1 MSLLIKNV
9 EVRGQAKD
17 ILIEKN
23 RITQIAKEI
32 NVPSAE
38 IIDGRKKAAIPGLIN
53 GHTHAA
59 MTLLRGYADDLPL
72 TEWLEE
78 KIWPCE
84 AKMTE
89 ETVYWGTKLAC
100 LEMIKSGTTF
110 FNDMYWHLPGAA
122 KAVEEMG
129 IRAALSAV
137 FIDLSDPDKAKEQ
150 IELNKQLFEQKYS
163 ERVAFALGPHAI
175 YTVSKESLIWARDF
189 ANEHELLLHIHVA
202 ETEKEVDDS
211 VKAHGMRPFEYL
223 ESIGFLGSNVIAC
236 HSLWMSEKEIAI
248 CAKHDVK
255 IVYNPHS
262 NLKLASG
269 HHFPYKKLEEAGVNV
284 SLGTD
289 GCASNNNLDMLE
301 SAKFAA
307 LIQKSVNKDPTL
319 LSAEET
325 FDLCT
330 KNGATTFKLESGTLE
345 EGKLADILLIDL
357 ERAEMT
363 PNHNLIS
370 NLIYAANGGCVD
382 TMICDGKI
390 LMRGGKVKGEKEIMA
405 KARSVAQVLLDGD

>member
-1 MSLLIKNV
+1 LS
-9 EVRGQAKD
+9 
-17 ILIEKN
+17 
-23 RITQIAKEI
+23 T
-32 NVPSAE
+32 
-38 IIDGRKKAAIPGLIN
+38 
-53 GHTHAA
+53 
-59 MTLLRGYADDLPL
+59 
-72 TEWLEE
+72 
-78 KIWPCE
+78 
-84 AKMTE
+84 
-89 ETVYWGTKLAC
+89 
-100 LEMIKSGTTF
+100 
-110 FNDMYWHLPGAA
+110 
-122 KAVEEMG
+122 
-129 IRAALSAV
+129 IR
-137 FIDLSDPDKAKEQ
+137 
-150 IELNKQLFEQKYS
+150 
-163 ERVAFALGPHAI
+163 
-175 YTVSKESLIWARDF
+175 
-189 ANEHELLLHIHVA
+189 
-202 ETEKEVDDS
+202 
-211 VKAHGMRPFEYL
+211 
-223 ESIGFLGSNVIAC
+223 
-236 HSLWMSEKEIAI
+236 
-248 CAKHDVK
+248 
-255 IVYNPHS
+255 
-262 NLKLASG
+262 KLASG
-269 HHFPYKKLEEAGVNV
+269 HHFPYKKLKEAGVNV

-289 GCASNNNLDMLE
+289 GCANNNLDMLE

>member
-32 NVPSAE
+32 NEEKLREARKQIGKHDA
-38 IIDGRKKAAIPGLIN
+38 IIMVIN

-211 VKAHGMRPFEYL
+211 VSARCGPLSILKASVFSDPMLLP
-223 ESIGFLGSNVIAC
+223 AT
-236 HSLWMSEKEIAI
+236 HSG
-248 CAKHDVK
+248 C
-255 IVYNPHS
+255 P
-262 NLKLASG
+262 
-269 HHFPYKKLEEAGVNV
+269 KK
-284 SLGTD
+284 
-289 GCASNNNLDMLE
+289 
-301 SAKFAA
+301 
-307 LIQKSVNKDPTL
+307 
-319 LSAEET
+319 
-325 FDLCT
+325 
-330 KNGATTFKLESGTLE
+330 
-345 EGKLADILLIDL
+345 
-357 ERAEMT
+357 R
-363 PNHNLIS
+363 
-370 NLIYAANGGCVD
+370 
-382 TMICDGKI
+382 
-390 LMRGGKVKGEKEIMA
+390 
-405 KARSVAQVLLDGD
+405 

>member
-1 MSLLIKNV
+1 
-9 EVRGQAKD
+9 VRGQAKD

-269 HHFPYKKLEEAGVNV
+269 HHFPYKKLKEAGVNV